1 MARIFGKDGYQ
12 RLLLGREININD
24 IKTRTCTIA
33 KTDTSSNAVTGVMG
47 GELLV
52 YTDRTQVYAPA
63 SKADDKVA
71 GICLGTNVKL
81 DPYFPESTDE
91 VKFIGGD
98 ACACVIQG
106 DVAVRFDKDTNSAGG
121 APKEGAA
128 VYYDFNKKAFTT
140 TNTGTIACPNM
151 EFRGISEGNVTV
163 VRVRY

>member
-63 SKADDKVA
+63 SKAADKVA

-81 DPYFPESTDE
+81 DPYFPESADE

-106 DVAVRFDKDTNSAGG
+106 DVAVRLDGTQ
-121 APKEGAA
+121 PKEGAA
-128 VYYDFNKKAFTT
+128 VYYDFSKKAFTT
-140 TNTGTIACPNM
+140 SNSGTIACANM
-151 EFRGISEGNVTV
+151 EFRGISEGSVTV

>member
-33 KTDTSSNAVTGVMG
+33 KTDTSSNAVAGVMG

-81 DPYFPESTDE
+81 DPYFPESADE

-106 DVAVRFDKDTNSAGG
+106 DVAVKLDGTQ
-121 APKEGAA
+121 PKEGAA
-128 VYYDFNKKAFTT
+128 VYYDFSKKAFTT
-140 TNTGTIACPNM
+140 SNSGTIACANM
-151 EFRGISEGNVTV
+151 EFRGISEGSVTV

>member
-24 IKTRTCTIA
+24 IRTRTCTIA

-106 DVAVRFDKDTNSAGG
+106 DVAVRLDGTE
-121 APKEGAA
+121 PKEGAA

-140 TNTGTIACPNM
+140 VNTGTIACANM
-151 EFRGISEGNVTV
+151 EFRGISEGSVTV

>member
-81 DPYFPESTDE
+81 DPYFPESADE
-91 VKFIGGD
+91 VKFLGGD

-106 DVAVRFDKDTNSAGG
+106 DVAVRLDGTQ
-121 APKEGAA
+121 PKEGAA
-128 VYYDFNKKAFTT
+128 VYYDFSKKAFTT
-140 TNTGTIACPNM
+140 SNSGTIACANM
-151 EFRGISEGNVTV
+151 EFRGISEGSVTV

>member
-24 IKTRTCTIA
+24 IRTRTCTIA
-33 KTDTSSNAVTGVMG
+33 KTDTSSNAVAGVMG

-81 DPYFPESTDE
+81 DPYFPESSDE

-106 DVAVRFDKDTNSAGG
+106 DVAVRLDGTQ
-121 APKEGAA
+121 PKEGAA
-128 VYYDFNKKAFTT
+128 VYYDFSKKAFTT
-140 TNTGTIACPNM
+140 VNTGTIACANM
-151 EFRGISEGNVTV
+151 EFRGISEGSVTV

>member
-63 SKADDKVA
+63 SKAEDKVA

-106 DVAVRFDKDTNSAGG
+106 DVAVRLDGTQ
-121 APKEGAA
+121 PKEGAA
-128 VYYDFNKKAFTT
+128 VYYDFSKKAFTT
-140 TNTGTIACPNM
+140 SNSGTIACANM
-151 EFRGISEGNVTV
+151 EFRGISEGSVTV

>member
-24 IKTRTCTIA
+24 IRTRTCTIA
-33 KTDTSSNAVTGVMG
+33 KTDTSSNAVAGVVG

-81 DPYFPESTDE
+81 DPYFPESADE

-106 DVAVRFDKDTNSAGG
+106 DVAVRLDGT

-128 VYYDFNKKAFTT
+128 VYYDFSKKAFTT
-140 TNTGTIACPNM
+140 VNTGTIACANM
-151 EFRGISEGNVTV
+151 EFRGISEGSVTV

>member
-24 IKTRTCTIA
+24 IRTRTCTIA
-33 KTDTSSNAVTGVMG
+33 KTDTSSNAVAGVMG

-52 YTDRTQVYAPA
+52 YTNRTQVYAPA

-81 DPYFPESTDE
+81 DPYFPESADE

-106 DVAVRFDKDTNSAGG
+106 DVAVRLDGTQ
-121 APKEGAA
+121 PKEGAA
-128 VYYDFNKKAFTT
+128 VYYDFSKKAFTT
-140 TNTGTIACPNM
+140 VNTGTIACANM
-151 EFRGISEGNVTV
+151 EFRGISEGSVTV

>member
-63 SKADDKVA
+63 SKADA
-71 GICLGTNVKL
+71 SAPQSAQGTAP
-81 DPYFPESTDE
+81 D
-91 VKFIGGD
+91 GG
-98 ACACVIQG
+98 
-106 DVAVRFDKDTNSAGG
+106 
-121 APKEGAA
+121 
-128 VYYDFNKKAFTT
+128 
-140 TNTGTIACPNM
+140 GTS
-151 EFRGISEGNVTV
+151 F
-163 VRVRY
+163 

>member
-63 SKADDKVA
+63 SKTDDKVA

-106 DVAVRFDKDTNSAGG
+106 DVAVRLDGTQ
-121 APKEGAA
+121 PKEGAA
-128 VYYDFNKKAFTT
+128 VYYDFSKKAFTT
-140 TNTGTIACPNM
+140 SNSGTIACANM

>member
-24 IKTRTCTIA
+24 IRTRTCTIA
-33 KTDTSSNAVTGVMG
+33 KTDTSSNAVAGVMG

-81 DPYFPESTDE
+81 DPYFPESADE

-106 DVAVRFDKDTNSAGG
+106 DVAVRKDSTV
-121 APKEGAA
+121 PTEGAA

-140 TNTGTIACPNM
+140 SSSGTIACPNM
-151 EFRGISEGNVTV
+151 EFRGITEGDVTV

>member
-33 KTDTSSNAVTGVMG
+33 KTDTLSNAVTGVMG

-63 SKADDKVA
+63 SKAEDKVA

-81 DPYFPESTDE
+81 DPYFPESADE

-106 DVAVRFDKDTNSAGG
+106 DVAVRLDGTQ
-121 APKEGAA
+121 PKEGAA
-128 VYYDFNKKAFTT
+128 VYYDFSKKAFTT
-140 TNTGTIACPNM
+140 SNSGTIACANM
-151 EFRGISEGNVTV
+151 EFRGISEGSVTV

>member
-81 DPYFPESTDE
+81 DPYFPESADE

-106 DVAVRFDKDTNSAGG
+106 DVAVRLDGTQ
-121 APKEGAA
+121 PKEGAA
-128 VYYDFNKKAFTT
+128 VYYDFSKKAFTT
-140 TNTGTIACPNM
+140 SNSGTIACANM
-151 EFRGISEGNVTV
+151 EFRGISEGSVTV

>member
-33 KTDTSSNAVTGVMG
+33 KTDTSSNAVVGVMG

-81 DPYFPESTDE
+81 DPYFPESADE
-91 VKFIGGD
+91 VKFLGGD

-106 DVAVRFDKDTNSAGG
+106 DVAVRLDGTQ
-121 APKEGAA
+121 PKEGAA
-128 VYYDFNKKAFTT
+128 VYYDFSKKAFTT
-140 TNTGTIACPNM
+140 SNSGTIACANM
-151 EFRGISEGNVTV
+151 EFRGISEGSVTV

>member
-63 SKADDKVA
+63 SKGEDKVA

-81 DPYFPESTDE
+81 DPYFPESADE

-106 DVAVRFDKDTNSAGG
+106 DVAVRLDGTQ
-121 APKEGAA
+121 PKEGAA
-128 VYYDFNKKAFTT
+128 VYYDFSKKAFTT
-140 TNTGTIACPNM
+140 SNSGTIACANM
-151 EFRGISEGNVTV
+151 EFRGISEGSVTV

>member
-24 IKTRTCTIA
+24 IRTRTCTIA
-33 KTDTSSNAVTGVMG
+33 KTDTSSNAVAGVMG

-81 DPYFPESTDE
+81 DPYFPESADE

-106 DVAVRFDKDTNSAGG
+106 DVAVRLDGTQ
-121 APKEGAA
+121 PKEGAA
-128 VYYDFNKKAFTT
+128 VYYDFSKKAFTT
-140 TNTGTIACPNM
+140 ANTGTIACANM
-151 EFRGISEGNVTV
+151 EFRGISEGSVTV

>member
-33 KTDTSSNAVTGVMG
+33 KTDTSSNAVAGVRG

-81 DPYFPESTDE
+81 DPYFPESAD
-91 VKFIGGD
+91 
-98 ACACVIQG
+98 
-106 DVAVRFDKDTNSAGG
+106 
-121 APKEGAA
+121 
-128 VYYDFNKKAFTT
+128 
-140 TNTGTIACPNM
+140 
-151 EFRGISEGNVTV
+151 EFRGGKCLTERIECGDLATPIKWQCHAGHEFMASFRSTLARPTASERPSNRPDTQ
-163 VRVRY
+163 

>member
-106 DVAVRFDKDTNSAGG
+106 DVAVRLDGTQ
-121 APKEGAA
+121 PKEGAA
-128 VYYDFNKKAFTT
+128 VYYDFSKKAFTIS
-140 TNTGTIACPNM
+140 NSGTIACANM
-151 EFRGISEGNVTV
+151 EFRGISEGSVTV

>member
-33 KTDTSSNAVTGVMG
+33 KTDTSSNAVAGVMG

-106 DVAVRFDKDTNSAGG
+106 DVAVRLDGTQ
-121 APKEGAA
+121 PKEGAA
-128 VYYDFNKKAFTT
+128 VYYDFSKKAFTT
-140 TNTGTIACPNM
+140 SNSGTIACANM

>member
-63 SKADDKVA
+63 SKAEDKVA

-81 DPYFPESTDE
+81 DPYFPESADE

-106 DVAVRFDKDTNSAGG
+106 DVAVRLDGTQ
-121 APKEGAA
+121 PKEGAA
-128 VYYDFNKKAFTT
+128 VYYDFSKKAFTT
-140 TNTGTIACPNM
+140 SNSGTIACANM
-151 EFRGISEGNVTV
+151 EFRGISEGSVTV

>member
-33 KTDTSSNAVTGVMG
+33 KTDTSSNAVAGVMG
-47 GELLV
+47 VELLV
-52 YTDRTQVYAPA
+52 YTDRTQAYAPA

-106 DVAVRFDKDTNSAGG
+106 DVAVRLDGTQ
-121 APKEGAA
+121 PKEGAA
-128 VYYDFNKKAFTT
+128 VYYDFSKKAFTT
-140 TNTGTIACPNM
+140 SNSGTIACANM
-151 EFRGISEGNVTV
+151 EFRGISEGSVTV

>member
-106 DVAVRFDKDTNSAGG
+106 DVAVRLDGTQ
-121 APKEGAA
+121 PKEGAA
-128 VYYDFNKKAFTT
+128 VYYDFSKKAFTT
-140 TNTGTIACPNM
+140 SNSGTIACANM
-151 EFRGISEGNVTV
+151 EFRGISEGSVTV

>member
-24 IKTRTCTIA
+24 IRTRTCTIA
-33 KTDTSSNAVTGVMG
+33 KTDTSSNAVAGVMG

-91 VKFIGGD
+91 VKFLGGD

-106 DVAVRFDKDTNSAGG
+106 DVAVRLDGTE
-121 APKEGAA
+121 PKEGAA
-128 VYYDFNKKAFTT
+128 VYYDFSKKAFTT
-140 TNTGTIACPNM
+140 SNSGTIACANM
-151 EFRGISEGNVTV
+151 EFRGISEGSVTV

>member
-52 YTDRTQVYAPA
+52 YTDKTQVYAPA
-63 SKADDKVA
+63 SKAEDKVA

-81 DPYFPESTDE
+81 DPYFPESADE

-106 DVAVRFDKDTNSAGG
+106 DVAVRLDGTQ
-121 APKEGAA
+121 PKEGAA
-128 VYYDFNKKAFTT
+128 VYYDFSKKAFTT
-140 TNTGTIACPNM
+140 SNSGTIACANM
-151 EFRGISEGNVTV
+151 EFRGISEGSVTV

>member
-24 IKTRTCTIA
+24 IRTRTCTIA

-81 DPYFPESTDE
+81 DPYFPESADE

-106 DVAVRFDKDTNSAGG
+106 DVAVRLDGTQ
-121 APKEGAA
+121 PKEGAA
-128 VYYDFNKKAFTT
+128 VYYDFSKKAFTT
-140 TNTGTIACPNM
+140 ANTGTIACANM
-151 EFRGISEGNVTV
+151 EFRGISEGSVTV

>member
-24 IKTRTCTIA
+24 IRTRTCTIA
-33 KTDTSSNAVTGVMG
+33 KTDTSSNAVAGVMG

-106 DVAVRFDKDTNSAGG
+106 DVAVRLDGTE
-121 APKEGAA
+121 PKEGAA

-140 TNTGTIACPNM
+140 VNTGTIACANM
-151 EFRGISEGNVTV
+151 EFRGISEGSVTV

>member
-24 IKTRTCTIA
+24 IRTRTCTIA
-33 KTDTSSNAVTGVMG
+33 KTDTSSNAVAGVMG

-81 DPYFPESTDE
+81 DPYFPESADE
-91 VKFIGGD
+91 VKFLGGD

-106 DVAVRFDKDTNSAGG
+106 DVAVRLYGTE
-121 APKEGAA
+121 PKEGAA
-128 VYYDFNKKAFTT
+128 VYYDFSKKAFTT
-140 TNTGTIACPNM
+140 TNTGTIACANM
-151 EFRGISEGNVTV
+151 EFRGISEGSVTV

>member
-33 KTDTSSNAVTGVMG
+33 KTDTSSNAVAGVMG

-106 DVAVRFDKDTNSAGG
+106 DVAVRLDGTQ
-121 APKEGAA
+121 PKEGAA
-128 VYYDFNKKAFTT
+128 VYYDFSKKAFTT
-140 TNTGTIACPNM
+140 VNTGTIACANM
-151 EFRGISEGNVTV
+151 EFRGISEGSVTV

>member
-33 KTDTSSNAVTGVMG
+33 KTDTSSNAVAGVMG

-81 DPYFPESTDE
+81 DPYFPESADE

-106 DVAVRFDKDTNSAGG
+106 DVAVRLDGTQ
-121 APKEGAA
+121 PKEGAA
-128 VYYDFNKKAFTT
+128 VYYDFSKKAFTT
-140 TNTGTIACPNM
+140 SNSGTIACANM
-151 EFRGISEGNVTV
+151 EFRGISEGSVTV

>member
-63 SKADDKVA
+63 SKAEDKVA

-81 DPYFPESTDE
+81 DPYFPESSDE

-106 DVAVRFDKDTNSAGG
+106 DVAVRLDGTQ
-121 APKEGAA
+121 PKEGAA
-128 VYYDFNKKAFTT
+128 VYYDFSKKAFTT
-140 TNTGTIACPNM
+140 SNSGTIACANM
-151 EFRGISEGNVTV
+151 EFRGISEGSVTV

>member
-24 IKTRTCTIA
+24 IRTRTCTIA
-33 KTDTSSNAVTGVMG
+33 KTDTSSNAVAGVMG

-106 DVAVRFDKDTNSAGG
+106 DVAVRLDGTE
-121 APKEGAA
+121 PKEGAA
-128 VYYDFNKKAFTT
+128 VYYDFSKKAFTT
-140 TNTGTIACPNM
+140 ANTGTIACANM
-151 EFRGISEGNVTV
+151 EFRGISEGSVTV

>member
-63 SKADDKVA
+63 SKAEDKVA

-106 DVAVRFDKDTNSAGG
+106 DVAVRLDGTQ
-121 APKEGAA
+121 PKEGAA
-128 VYYDFNKKAFTT
+128 VYYDFSKKAFTT
-140 TNTGTIACPNM
+140 SNSGTIACANM

>member
-24 IKTRTCTIA
+24 IRTRTCTIA
-33 KTDTSSNAVTGVMG
+33 KTDTSSNAVAGVMG

-106 DVAVRFDKDTNSAGG
+106 DVAVRLDGTQ
-121 APKEGAA
+121 PKEGAA
-128 VYYDFNKKAFTT
+128 VYYDFSKKAFTT
-140 TNTGTIACPNM
+140 VNTGTIACTNM
-151 EFRGISEGNVTV
+151 EFRGISEGSVTV

>member
-52 YTDRTQVYAPA
+52 YTNRTQVYAPA

-81 DPYFPESTDE
+81 DPYFPESADE

-106 DVAVRFDKDTNSAGG
+106 DVAVRLDGTQ
-121 APKEGAA
+121 PKEGAA
-128 VYYDFNKKAFTT
+128 VYYDFSKKAFTT
-140 TNTGTIACPNM
+140 SNSGTIACANM
-151 EFRGISEGNVTV
+151 EFRGISEGSVTV

>member
-33 KTDTSSNAVTGVMG
+33 KTDTSSNAVAGVMG

-63 SKADDKVA
+63 SKAEDKVA

-81 DPYFPESTDE
+81 DPYFPESADE

-106 DVAVRFDKDTNSAGG
+106 DVAVRLDGTQ
-121 APKEGAA
+121 PKEGAA
-128 VYYDFNKKAFTT
+128 VYYDFSKKAFTT
-140 TNTGTIACPNM
+140 SNSGTIACANM
-151 EFRGISEGNVTV
+151 EFRGISEGSVTV

>member
-33 KTDTSSNAVTGVMG
+33 KTDTSSNAVAGVIG

-106 DVAVRFDKDTNSAGG
+106 DVAVRLDGTQ
-121 APKEGAA
+121 PKEGAA
-128 VYYDFNKKAFTT
+128 VYYDFSKKAFTT
-140 TNTGTIACPNM
+140 SNSGTIACANM
-151 EFRGISEGNVTV
+151 EFRGISEGSVTV

>member
-33 KTDTSSNAVTGVMG
+33 KTDTSSNAVAGVMG

-81 DPYFPESTDE
+81 DPYFPESADE

-106 DVAVRFDKDTNSAGG
+106 DVAVRLDGT
-121 APKEGAA
+121 APKEGAD
-128 VYYDFNKKAFTT
+128 VYYDFSKKAFTT
-140 TNTGTIACPNM
+140 SNSGTIACANM
-151 EFRGISEGNVTV
+151 EFRGISEGSVTV

>member
-63 SKADDKVA
+63 SKAEDKVA

-81 DPYFPESTDE
+81 DPYFPESADE

-106 DVAVRFDKDTNSAGG
+106 DVAVRLDGT

-140 TNTGTIACPNM
+140 SNSGTIACANM
-151 EFRGISEGNVTV
+151 EFRGISEGSVTV

>member
-24 IKTRTCTIA
+24 IRTRTCTIA
-33 KTDTSSNAVTGVMG
+33 KTDTSSNAVAGVMG

-106 DVAVRFDKDTNSAGG
+106 DVAVRLDGTQ
-121 APKEGAA
+121 PKEGAA
-128 VYYDFNKKAFTT
+128 VYYDFSKKAFTT
-140 TNTGTIACPNM
+140 ANTGTIACANM
-151 EFRGISEGNVTV
+151 EFRGISEGSVTV